1 MSAKRRIVFA
11 AGRICVL
18 ACLLAASATLSAEPM
33 RTGMAEAG
41 LRVWKVARTDRA
53 DNTVDQ
59 TLLGVSL
66 ARFLND
72 NISLG
77 FEVAAFLDG
86 MPSDSVIV
94 DVRSRLYWFPLSH
107 LTPWTE
113 LRGGA
118 ALGMPEGNALRLGG
132 AMGIRWVPDVW
143 SGSMAIDVQLVGVER
158 WKQDWPAEFV
168 EEGPAFVQARFIDGS
183 LALDIVGVGTAWAC
197 VASCLASTGCRL
209 ALLTPSASRERD
221 ALRWM
226 GAGNLR

>member
-1 MSAKRRIVFA
+1 MSAKRRVVFA
-11 AGRICVL
+11 VGRICVL
-18 ACLLAASATLSAEPM
+18 AYLLAASATLSAEPM

-53 DNTVDQ
+53 ENTVDQ

-86 MPSDSVIV
+86 MPSDSMIV

-168 EEGPAFVQARFIDGS
+168 EEDKPSSRLDLSMVRSPWTSSESGPLGHAS
-183 LALDIVGVGTAWAC
+183 PLAWPVLGVAW
-197 VASCLASTGCRL
+197 LF
-209 ALLTPSASRERD
+209 
-221 ALRWM
+221 
-226 GAGNLR
+226 